1 MPMFDSISLH
11 GIWSWIS
18 QENQAHV
25 VEFIRRYLKP
35 GGIVYNSYNCFPGW
49 AANHPVRELLLL
61 QDKYIRVDSGSAD
74 RVKDAMQFAD
84 NVLKANPAY
93 AERNPNLVKWINGL
107 RDKDAHYVAQEYLN
121 RFWTVMYFTEVA
133 EIMQEAKLDYACTT
147 ELLDALDGADDLN
160 FTNETKD
167 FLMNIRHPLVR
178 EEVRDYYINRQF
190 RKDLYIKGARKLHPR
205 EQVRRILGTRY
216 VLQKTGPEAL
226 KCAGYN
232 KTLAIKEEWTR
243 AVVEYLA
250 ADNNSPKDFTGF
262 LETHPEISERI
273 LLIFLRAMVRTE
285 TLAPCQPEDMVE
297 KAKWY
302 CDRLNR
308 FICESSM
315 LEEKIN
321 YLASPLTGCG
331 IALDR
336 IQQMFLHLLQNGVDR
351 EAIPREVQSILSSQG
366 QNLIKDGEVL
376 QEADGLHVLEEKFVS
391 FESKTGPLLQVL
403 RIM

>member
-1 MPMFDSISLH
+1 
-11 GIWSWIS
+11 
-18 QENQAHV
+18 
-25 VEFIRRYLKP
+25 
-35 GGIVYNSYNCFPGW
+35 
-49 AANHPVRELLLL
+49 
-61 QDKYIRVDSGSAD
+61 
-74 RVKDAMQFAD
+74 
-84 NVLKANPAY
+84 
-93 AERNPNLVKWINGL
+93 
-107 RDKDAHYVAQEYLN
+107 
-121 RFWTVMYFTEVA
+121 
-133 EIMQEAKLDYACTT
+133 
-147 ELLDALDGADDLN
+147 
-160 FTNETKD
+160 
-167 FLMNIRHPLVR
+167 MNIKHPLVR

-262 LETHPEISERI
+262 FFFFSEISERI